1 VGANAVE
8 APGPSMPLI
17 QSIASALEKNIGRHG
32 VTDDVLAAMLARAQ
46 GALDWLRAR
55 HADGAL
61 PLLRLP
67 EKRDDLAAITEA
79 ARRLSEGASD
89 LVILGTGGSSLGGQT
104 LAQLAWYAVPGVGAL
119 GAGPRLHFIDNLDPL
134 SFEAMLA
141 KLPLATARF
150 LAISKSG
157 GTAETL
163 MQTIAVLS
171 ALKQAGLDP
180 RGSFLGLSEPARAGK
195 RNGLRDLLGKHQVP
209 MLDHDPGVG
218 GRFSVLSN
226 VGLLP
231 AAALGLDI
239 AAIRQGAA
247 AAFAPVLAK
256 KPPAEVPAALGA
268 ALSVALAESKGKT
281 ISALMAYCDRLERF
295 THWYVQLWAES
306 LGKDGKGTTP
316 LAALGPVDQHSQ
328 VQLYIGGPRDKLFT
342 VVSVGAA
349 GLGPRIDG
357 ELARPAGEGSFA
369 GKSIGDL
376 VAAEGRATAETLANN
391 GCPVRTLHVERL
403 DEASLGELLMHFM
416 LETIVAA
423 HLLGIDAFDQPAV
436 EEGKLLAKKYLTS

>member
-1 VGANAVE
+1 
-8 APGPSMPLI
+8 MPLR
-17 QSIASALEKNIGRHG
+17 QSIASALEKNIGPHG
-32 VTDDVLAAMLARAQ
+32 VADDALASMLDKAQ
-46 GALDWLRAR
+46 GALDTLRAR
-55 HADGAL
+55 HADGSL

-67 EKRDDLAAITEA
+67 ERTDDLAEIGEA
-79 ARRLSEGASD
+79 ARRLGNGASD
-89 LVILGTGGSSLGGQT
+89 IVMLGTGGSSLGGQT
-104 LAQLAWYAVPGVGAL
+104 LAQLAWYNVPGVGAL
-119 GAGPRLHFIDNLDPL
+119 AAPPRLHFIDNLDPH
-134 SFEAMLA
+134 SFDAMLA
-141 KLPLATARF
+141 KLPLATTRF
-150 LAISKSG
+150 VAISKSG

-163 MQTIAVLS
+163 MQTIAALS
-171 ALKQAGLDP
+171 ALKRAGLDP
-180 RGSFLGLSEPARAGK
+180 RGNFLGLSEPGREGK
-195 RNGLRDLLGKHQVP
+195 RNGLRDLLAKHQVP

-239 AAIRQGAA
+239 AAIRKGAA

-256 KPPAEVPAALGA
+256 KKPAEVPAALGA
-268 ALSVALAESKGKT
+268 ALSVALAESKGKM

-328 VQLYIGGPRDKLFT
+328 VQLYIGGPRDKLFN
-342 VVSVGAA
+342 VVTVGAA
-349 GLGPRIDG
+349 GFGPRMDG
-357 ELARPAGEGSFA
+357 ELARLSGEPGFA
-369 GKSIGDL
+369 GKTMGDL

-391 GCPVRTLHVERL
+391 GCPVRTFHLDRL

-436 EEGKLLAKKYLTS
+436 EEGKVLAKRYLTA